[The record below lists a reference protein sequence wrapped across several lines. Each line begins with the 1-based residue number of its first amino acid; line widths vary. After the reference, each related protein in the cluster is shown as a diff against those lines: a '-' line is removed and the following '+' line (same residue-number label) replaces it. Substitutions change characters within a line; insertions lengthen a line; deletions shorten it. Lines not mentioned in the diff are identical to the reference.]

1 MRFQSIIFSVLSL
14 GFVGSS
20 LALPVDSA
28 ALQKRAFTLKTY
40 PEFQISSTPAGNA
53 QAEAA
58 AVFVTPFNGVD
69 LATVSKQD
77 RDNVEA
83 MRRLAEQAETEQF
96 NPAIKAASGA
106 EAKALQNGKIK
117 NKVLK
122 LTGIV
127 QVSKIDLAKAK
138 AAGKDTSSIEAKL
151 EEEQTKLTK
160 NIATDVA
167 AAGQDSE
174 GVV

>member
-96 NPAIKAASGA
+96 NPAIKAAS
-106 EAKALQNGKIK
+106 AKALQNGKIK